1 MLVIMQI
8 RRCLLKNLYYY
19 ETEIGKIGIGEENG
33 AVTDLFF
40 GEAKLPEAAINET
53 DIIKEAKR
61 QLDEY
66 FKGKRKVFDLPVS
79 TKGTEFQKLVWEAL
93 RTIPYGET
101 RSYKDIAVQIGK
113 AKACRAVGMANNR
126 NPVAIIIPCH
136 RVIGSKGHLVGYGG
150 GLEIKMRLL
159 AIEGIKINNGKAVP

>member
-1 MLVIMQI
+1 MKSLF
-8 RRCLLKNLYYY
+8 YY
-19 ETEIGKIGIGEENG
+19 ETVIGKIGIGEENG
-33 AVTDLFF
+33 AITDLFF
-40 GEAKLPEAAINET
+40 GDDKIPEAYVKET
-53 DIIKEAKR
+53 DIIKEAAR

-66 FKGKRKVFDLPVS
+66 FTGKRKVFDLHIL

-113 AKACRAVGMANNR
+113 AKACRAVGMANNK

-136 RVIGSKGHLVGYGG
+136 RAIGAKGHLVGYGG
-150 GLEIKMRLL
+150 GLDIKGRLL
-159 AIEGIKINNGKAVP
+159 EIEGIKINNRKVIS